1 MTPHHFLLHY
11 SKRYALAAATSI
23 PPANNGM
30 TVGSGP
36 IPIAPPLLVEEVPP
50 LLVEEVAC
58 AGVLESFTPL
68 PLPLIIVTEPPLS
81 WPLPV
86 MTVSGALAVELGLSC
101 RL

>member
-1 MTPHHFLLHY
+1 MTPHHFLLPY
-11 SKRYALAAATSI
+11 SKRYALAAATRT

-36 IPIAPPLLVEEVPP
+36 IPIAPA